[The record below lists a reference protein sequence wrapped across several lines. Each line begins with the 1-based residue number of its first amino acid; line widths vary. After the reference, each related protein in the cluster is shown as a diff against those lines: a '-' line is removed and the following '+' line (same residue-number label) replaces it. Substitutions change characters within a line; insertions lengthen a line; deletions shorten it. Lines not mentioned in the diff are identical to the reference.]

1 MYDKNLNN
9 MRIWSIPT
17 KLQTVFHIYVFLYF
31 ISQNPLKV
39 RILSIFPNWIPTL
52 KITNFSWYNLYEYP
66 MYEWLDSTKYV
77 CGIFVGSPCPMT
89 WTFKASLGIWND
101 IFFIYVRCSPLAK
114 AFWMRWSINHWQTDC
129 AIKCSTSEM

>member
-1 MYDKNLNN
+1 MYYVMYDKNLNN

-101 IFFIYVRCSPLAK
+101 IFFYLCSM
-114 AFWMRWSINHWQTDC
+114 F
-129 AIKCSTSEM
+129 STSQGLLDALVYLSLTTWLCYKMF

>member
-1 MYDKNLNN
+1 MYYVMYDKNLNN

-101 IFFIYVRCSPLAK
+101 IFFYLCSM
-114 AFWMRWSINHWQTDC
+114 F
-129 AIKCSTSEM
+129 STSQGLLDALVYLSLTTWPCYKMF